1 MFGSG
6 MTTLIILNREIEE
19 IMKIVKFLEES
30 GLLTKSVSET
40 IENEAKEWKADFL
53 ACHEVLYLLLYLEI
67 C

>member
-30 GLLTKSVSET
+30 GLLTKSASET
-40 IENEAKEWKADFL
+40 IENEAKE
-53 ACHEVLYLLLYLEI
+53 
-67 C
+67 

>member
-30 GLLTKSVSET
+30 GLLKKSVNET
-40 IENEAKEWKADFL
+40 IENEAKE
-53 ACHEVLYLLLYLEI
+53 
-67 C
+67 